1 MMKLFEKGYH
11 FITIDLTKRSI
22 ARKGSSIARKG
33 IRNLVANVMAKLWFF
48 NNLNVDTQTF
58 S

>member
-1 MMKLFEKGYH
+1 MKLFEKGYH

-22 ARKGSSIARKG
+22 ARKGIK
-33 IRNLVANVMAKLWFF
+33 NLVANVIAKVWFF